1 MQRVTKEQVQK
12 MVGKT
17 VYAVRK
23 DGSVV
28 TGKLVRA
35 HHNQLQLMPLSNGK
49 EVQTRA
55 IIALVLFDLL
65 AIGLFAG
72 GGFGWGGGFGGPGYG
87 PGFGGPGFGG
97 PGYGGPGFG
106 GPGFGGPGFG
116 GPGCDCQPIAGYNNT
131 PYY

>member
-35 HHNQLQLMPLSNGK
+35 HQNQLQLMPLNNGK

-97 PGYGGPGFG
+97 PGYGPGFG
-106 GPGFGGPGFG
+106 GPGFGGPG
-116 GPGCDCQPIAGYNNT
+116 GCDCQPIAGYNNT